1 MSITQMNVGILTAGG
16 VCPGVNNLIHSLT
29 IYETSRDNRIVG
41 FNEGF
46 RGLNNNARMELS
58 RKNIEEGAGSIL
70 RVSCESVDI
79 EDAMKSMKDLERLY
93 CICGNESMKSAAK
106 LALDDRVD
114 TNIIGIAK
122 TIFNDIPGM
131 ESIGF
136 QTAVQEFAKYI
147 DYAYIEATTTN
158 SIVFVEAPGHRVTE
172 LSTQATFAK
181 YSKVTDVINKQTI
194 NNISKYQ
201 IKNNYETQGY
211 AVVVVAETC
220 EYQDVMDFLEEY
232 VYTDIKVMNPGFVI
246 RDTKACAYD
255 TIMSV
260 KVAREAFEDAQK
272 FRNFVIGGNTKM
284 TFENYLEIA

>member
-1 MSITQMNVGILTAGG
+1 MNVGILTAGG

-29 IYETSRDNRIVG
+29 LYENSQGNRVIG

-46 RGLNNNARMELS
+46 RGLNNNTRTELS
-58 RKNIEEGAGSIL
+58 RKKIEEGAGSIL
-70 RVSCESVDI
+70 RVSCESVEI
-79 EDAMKSMKDLERLY
+79 EDAIESLKDLNRLY
-93 CICGNESMKSAAK
+93 CICGNESMKGAAS
-106 LALDDRVD
+106 LALDDRID
-114 TNIIGIAK
+114 TNVIGIAK

-136 QTAVQEFAKYI
+136 QTAVQEFARYI
-147 DYAYIEATTTN
+147 DYAYTEATTTN

-172 LSTQATFAK
+172 LSTQATYAK

-194 NNISKYQ
+194 NTISMHQ

-220 EYQDVMDFLEEY
+220 EYQDVMDFLEEE
-232 VYTDIKVMNPGFVI
+232 VYTELKVMNPGFVI
-246 RDTKACAYD
+246 RDADPCAYD
-255 TIMSV
+255 TILSV

-272 FRNFVIGGNTKM
+272 FRNFIRGGNGKM